1 MFLNKL
7 VDVAVI
13 SVFFTLAGLASATEL
28 RLVRF
33 GPIGEEKPGL
43 LDDQNQIHDLSAF
56 IEDIT
61 PSQLSDEAL
70 EEIAE
75 IPLDQIPVVP
85 GDPRLGIPLTG
96 IGKIVAIGFNYVN
109 HAAEMA
115 VDLPSEPLVFMKA
128 TSALTGPFDN
138 VIQPRNGHK
147 LDYESELV
155 VVIGRKAQY
164 IDENEVFDYI
174 AGFTV
179 GHDVSE
185 RAFQRE
191 RGGQFTKG
199 KSGDTF
205 APVGPYLVTRD
216 MIKDVQNLSI
226 WSEVNGEKR
235 QQGNTTDMVFGV
247 KEIVSHL
254 SQFMTLN
261 PGDIIFTGTPAGVG
275 DGMEPPVYL
284 TPGDVVRVGV
294 EGLGFQRQTIQRPL

>member
-7 VDVAVI
+7 VGVAVI

-61 PSQLSDEAL
+61 PSQLSDEVL

-164 IDENEVFDYI
+164 IDENEVFDHI

-216 MIKDVQNLSI
+216 MIKDVQNLAI

-284 TPGDVVRVGV
+284 TPGDVVRIGV